1 MSVKM
6 WCEEMLGTDTFLLLW
21 GRGGGGGGATITLA
35 LKGIAHTHF
44 LSIPPELVSKFVVKR
59 VQKHGLVLGR
69 STHQKGKVRH
79 RQTSS
84 CCPR

>member
-6 WCEEMLGTDTFLLLW
+6 WCEEMLGTDTFLLL
-21 GRGGGGGGATITLA
+21 GGVTLA
-35 LKGIAHTHF
+35 LKGIAPTHF

-69 STHQKGKVRH
+69 STHQKGKLRH

>member
-6 WCEEMLGTDTFLLLW
+6 WCEEMLGTDTFLLL
-21 GRGGGGGGATITLA
+21 GGVTLA